1 MINIYFPLVSEQV
14 FIHFRLAYTDTGA
27 TITYLNTYQQSMFS
41 LLQQTM
47 VFVHEICN
55 KHYHCWTRALQT
67 VPDIMTVPNDEIE
80 KMKRKENNAF
90 NSIINWY
97 KSGYDFCTKIFRKW
111 KLPNS
116 TQNQSSFG
124 IIWFVFDLS
133 SMYINF
139 GFPWRSSSFH
149 VQSSQSHFG

>member
-27 TITYLNTYQQSMFS
+27 TITYLNQYQQSMFS

-80 KMKRKENNAF
+80 KIKRKENNAF

-97 KSGYDFCTKIFRKW
+97 KSGYDFCTNENCQIQLKINRH
-111 KLPNS
+111 LEL
-116 TQNQSSFG
+116 FG
-124 IIWFVFDLS
+124 LFLTCHQCI
-133 SMYINF
+133 
-139 GFPWRSSSFH
+139 
-149 VQSSQSHFG
+149 